1 MQREQPD
8 FTSHEHRVGDI
19 PRAILLMPLIST
31 HVRWTHGRSN
41 LGSSRIIFLR
51 PRGRTKGALWLVIS
65 IQMVSRSM
73 KTIRTEHG
81 IAVDFCYPDSEEL
94 SLICPECGI
103 NSVGI
108 FPPEITDGD
117 RGFRGIV
124 VTIRCECENLHT
136 FSVVFGQ
143 HKSITFVRTDLTLLP
158 EKSVRA
164 SQVFTSSRLRMAR
177 SRNGPRS
184 LQAS

>member
-1 MQREQPD
+1 
-8 FTSHEHRVGDI
+8 
-19 PRAILLMPLIST
+19 
-31 HVRWTHGRSN
+31 
-41 LGSSRIIFLR
+41 
-51 PRGRTKGALWLVIS
+51 LVIF

-73 KTIRTEHG
+73 KKIRTQHG

-103 NSVGI
+103 NSVRI

-143 HKSITFVRTDLTLLP
+143 RKRITFVRTDLDFVVRKERSSFPSSLGQRGLKHLNTNGRQREFRIYCEDSGWLLG
-158 EKSVRA
+158 SNGGRGD
-164 SQVFTSSRLRMAR
+164 SNIRLLYSAE
-177 SRNGPRS
+177 
-184 LQAS
+184 

>member
-1 MQREQPD
+1 
-8 FTSHEHRVGDI
+8 
-19 PRAILLMPLIST
+19 
-31 HVRWTHGRSN
+31 
-41 LGSSRIIFLR
+41 
-51 PRGRTKGALWLVIS
+51 
-65 IQMVSRSM
+65 MVSRSM
-73 KTIRTEHG
+73 KKIRTQHG

-143 HKSITFVRTDLTLLP
+143 RKRITFVRTDLDFVVRKERSSFPSSSGQRGLKHLNTNGRQREFRIYCEDSGWLLG
-158 EKSVRA
+158 SNGGRGD
-164 SQVFTSSRLRMAR
+164 SNIRL
-177 SRNGPRS
+177 
-184 LQAS
+184 L

>member
-1 MQREQPD
+1 
-8 FTSHEHRVGDI
+8 
-19 PRAILLMPLIST
+19 MPLIPT
-31 HVRWTHGRSN
+31 YVRRTHGLSN
-41 LGSSRIIFLR
+41 LGSNRVIFLG
-51 PRGRTKGALWLVIS
+51 PPGPDQGGSLVIS
-65 IQMVSRSM
+65 ILMVSRSM

-103 NSVGI
+103 NSVRI
-108 FPPEITDGD
+108 SPPEITHGD
-117 RGFRGIV
+117 RGFRAMV
-124 VTIRCECENLHT
+124 VRIRCECENLHT

-177 SRNGPRS
+177 SRNGPRN